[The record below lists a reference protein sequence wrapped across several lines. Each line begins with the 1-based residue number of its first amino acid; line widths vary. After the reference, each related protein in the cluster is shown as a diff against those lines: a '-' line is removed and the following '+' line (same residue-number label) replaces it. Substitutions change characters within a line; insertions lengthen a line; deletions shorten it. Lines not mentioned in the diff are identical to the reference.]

1 MLASETGGT
10 VVTVASVL
18 GKVAA
23 SHLSDY
29 CAAKAGLIAMHTS
42 LRSELSSSSAPDGA
56 GNIRLVLVTPG
67 QLSTPLF
74 KDLKTPSDFFGP
86 VVEPVELAREIAKM
100 IDAGES
106 GEISMP
112 LYAKMIDFM
121 HVLPASLER
130 TVRRV
135 TGVDRAMEKVH
146 RQKTKTG

>member
-1 MLASETGGT
+1 M
-10 VVTVASVL
+10 TVASVL

-42 LRSELSSSSAPDGA
+42 LRSELASLSAPEGA
-56 GNIRLVLVTPG
+56 ENIRTMLITPG

-74 KDLKTPSDFFGP
+74 KDLETPSDFFGP
-86 VVEPVELAREIAKM
+86 VVEPVELAREIARM

-112 LYAKMIDFM
+112 LYARLIEIM

-130 TVRRV
+130 LVRRV
-135 TGVDRAMEKVH
+135 TGVDRAMERVH
-146 RQKTKTG
+146 QKSKTG